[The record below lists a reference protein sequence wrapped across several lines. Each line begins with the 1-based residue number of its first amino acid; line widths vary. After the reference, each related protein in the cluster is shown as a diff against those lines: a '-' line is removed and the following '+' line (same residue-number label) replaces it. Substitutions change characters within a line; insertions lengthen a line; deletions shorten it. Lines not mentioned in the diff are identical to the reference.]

1 MDLTELQKQS
11 INSYYTKGLN
21 STEIAKKL
29 NLDKKLVDL
38 YIIDEYFI
46 ENSKHKSQTKLTKDI
61 AKQLVENFYNGISF
75 NKSCKELGFSTA
87 L

>member
-1 MDLTELQKQS
+1 MNLNESQKQS
-11 INSYYTKGLN
+11 INSYHLQGLN
-21 STEIAKKL
+21 STQIANKL

-38 YIIDEYFI
+38 YIIDKYFI
-46 ENSKHKSQTKLTKDI
+46 ENSKHKFQTKLTKEI

-75 NKSCKELGFSTA
+75 NKSCKELGFSQG